1 MEMNMIKNQLN
12 NCLFSININNNI
24 YGYFMKGINNENDVY
39 ININKSWDYL
49 KENIKNDS
57 FDILL
62 LNDNKITIDLNN
74 IKRYFNFLKEDY
86 TILLMDKNDIPNY
99 MNNINDIELDEEI
112 LNKQLIEYNND
123 FIIIP

>member
-1 MEMNMIKNQLN
+1 MIKNQLN
-12 NCLFSININNNI
+12 NGLFSININNNI

-62 LNDNKITIDLNN
+62 LNNNKITIDLNN
-74 IKRYFNFLKEDY
+74 IKKF
-86 TILLMDKNDIPNY
+86 
-99 MNNINDIELDEEI
+99 
-112 LNKQLIEYNND
+112 
-123 FIIIP
+123 